1 MNDGHR
7 VLLLLIGGS
16 LVLLISW
23 LPMLLKRVPLSL
35 PIICLAIG
43 YGVSFTSILKAG
55 SAVDLATSPAAGT
68 ICEIVMLLALM
79 GAGLRIDRKFAWRA
93 WNTPWRLLLIAMP
106 ITMVLVFAGAHWGL
120 GLAAPAALLL
130 AAALAPTDPVLAG
143 DIQTGPPGEGED
155 GETRFGLT
163 AEAGLNDGLAFPFVL
178 LALALHAGTGN
189 WGHWLG
195 IEFAGEI
202 LIGIAIGMMLG
213 WLMGRAM
220 FHLPHLNL
228 SDTGDGLVAI
238 GATFLSYAATALLH
252 GNGFVAVFVAGLAIR
267 SVQPEDEFHAQMAEF
282 ANQVERVLIML
293 VLVLFGWTL
302 GHGLLA
308 SLTWQGGALGLALI
322 LLFRPIAC
330 WIAFIGSSAPRTAKR
345 LMGIFGIRGIGTI
358 YYILYATG
366 RSDFAER
373 EQLWAIAGM
382 AILASIIV
390 HGTVSTPL
398 MIYADRLRKR
408 HGGKAG
414 HSEYE
419 AYPSQRSTPGDALE

>member
-1 MNDGHR
+1 MDDSHR
-7 VLLLLIGGS
+7 ALILLFGGG

-35 PIICLAIG
+35 PIICLAMG
-43 YGVSFTSILKAG
+43 YGTSFTSILRVTSVA
-55 SAVDLATSPAAGT
+55 DLTTSHTAEAL
-68 ICEIVMLLALM
+68 CEIVMLLALM
-79 GAGLRIDRKFAWRA
+79 GAGLRIDRVFGWRA
-93 WNTPWRLLLIAMP
+93 WGTPWRLLLIAMP
-106 ITMVLVFAGAHWGL
+106 ITMILVFAAAHWGL
-120 GLAAPAALLL
+120 GMAAPAALLL

-163 AEAGLNDGLAFPFVL
+163 AEAGFNDGLAFPLIL
-178 LALALHAGTGN
+178 LALALHAGTAN

-195 IEFAGEI
+195 IEFAAEI
-202 LIGIAIGMMLG
+202 LIGIVVGAVLG
-213 WLMGRAM
+213 WLMGRAL
-220 FHLPHLNL
+220 FRLPHLRKI
-228 SDTGDGLVAI
+228 SDSGDGLVAI
-238 GATFLSYAATALLH
+238 GATFLSYAATVLLH
-252 GNGFVAVFVAGLAIR
+252 GNGFIAVFVAGLAIR
-267 SVQPEDEFHAQMAEF
+267 AVRPEDEFHAEMAAF

-308 SLTWQGGALGLALI
+308 SLTWQGGLLAIALI

-345 LMGIFGIRGIGTI
+345 MMGIFGIRGIGTI

-366 RSDFAER
+366 RGDFAER
-373 EQLWAIAGM
+373 EQLWAIAGT

-398 MIYADRLRKR
+398 MTYADQLRKQ
-408 HGGKAG
+408 HGRNWD

-419 AYPSQRSTPGDALE
+419 NYPSA

>member
-1 MNDGHR
+1 MDDNHR
-7 VLLLLIGGS
+7 ALILLIGGS

-43 YGVSFTSILKAG
+43 YGASFTSILHVM
-55 SAVDLATSPAAGT
+55 SVTDLATTRTAEA

-79 GAGLRIDRKFAWRA
+79 GAGLRIDRKLGWRA
-93 WNTPWRLLLIAMP
+93 WGTPWRLLLIAMP
-106 ITMVLVFAGAHWGL
+106 ISMILVFAASYWGL
-120 GLAAPAALLL
+120 GIAAPAALLL
-130 AAALAPTDPVLAG
+130 ASALAPTDPVLAG
-143 DIQTGPPGEGED
+143 DVQTGPPGEGED

-163 AEAGLNDGLAFPFVL
+163 AEAGLNDGLAFPFIL
-178 LALALHAGTGN
+178 LAMALQAGTGN
-189 WGHWLG
+189 WAHWLG

-202 LIGIAIGMMLG
+202 MIGIAVGLVLG
-213 WLMGRAM
+213 RLMGRAM
-220 FHLPHLNL
+220 FRLPHLKL

-238 GATFLSYAATALLH
+238 GATFLSYAVTVLLH

-267 SVQPEDEFHAQMAEF
+267 SVRPEDEFHAQMAEF
-282 ANQVERVLIML
+282 ANQVERVLVML
-293 VLVLFGWTL
+293 VLVFFGWTL

-308 SLTWQGGALGLALI
+308 SLTWQGGLLAIALI
-322 LLFRPIAC
+322 LLFRPGAC

-345 LMGIFGIRGIGTI
+345 LIGIFGIRGIGTI

-373 EQLWAIAGM
+373 QQLWAIAGM

-398 MIYADRLRKR
+398 MIYADELRKR
-408 HGGKAG
+408 HGRKTG

-419 AYPSQRSTPGDALE
+419 TYTSQ